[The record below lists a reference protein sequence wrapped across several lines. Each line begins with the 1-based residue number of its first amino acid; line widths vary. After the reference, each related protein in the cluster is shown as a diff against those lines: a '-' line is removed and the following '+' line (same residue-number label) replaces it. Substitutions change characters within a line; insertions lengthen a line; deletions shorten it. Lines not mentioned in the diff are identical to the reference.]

1 MKTDRVM
8 DNFTTSDITRYSTPV
23 YISVNKEPVH
33 IVEIRPTGGV
43 TFSWSKTKKK
53 PNNITE

>member
-1 MKTDRVM
+1 M
-8 DNFTTSDITRYSTPV
+8 DNFTTSDITRYSTPIPV
-23 YISVNKEPVH
+23 YISVNKEPVYV
-33 IVEIRPTGGV
+33 VEIRPTGGV